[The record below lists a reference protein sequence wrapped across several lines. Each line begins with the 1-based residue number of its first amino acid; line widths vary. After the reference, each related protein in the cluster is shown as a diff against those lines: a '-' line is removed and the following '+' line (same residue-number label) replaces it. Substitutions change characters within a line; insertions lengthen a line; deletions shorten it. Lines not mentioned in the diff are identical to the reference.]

1 MKIVRSNRKF
11 MAIEVNMKESVIVR
25 VPLWATKE
33 QVEKFIDDHRDW
45 LDSHIKKM
53 QQRQVAFNSMDKLSM
68 EEIRALA
75 DEAVKIIP
83 ERVKYYADKLGVT
96 YGRITIRNQRS
107 RWGKLQRKEKLE
119 LQLSADVSAT
129 RNKRECSR

>member
-1 MKIVRSNRKF
+1 
-11 MAIEVNMKESVIVR
+11 MAIELHPKEGVIVR

-33 QVEKFIDDHRDW
+33 QVEKFIDEHRNW
-45 LDSHIKKM
+45 LDSHIKEM
-53 QQRQVAFNSMDKLSM
+53 QQRQETLSSVDKLSM

-75 DEAVKIIP
+75 DEALKIIP

-107 RWGKLQRKEKLE
+107 HWEAAAERK
-119 LQLSADVSAT
+119 T
-129 RNKRECSR
+129 